1 MQAQVYS
8 VIKDLDPYHA
18 TIGAANCGSS
28 FLFRDIP
35 SLLPATVNRSTAWME
50 HGQPALQLSLDLVM
64 QVRTWFAFHFGSR
77 LDSIGNAAPARNKHT
92 T

>member
-8 VIKDLDPYHA
+8 IIKDLDPYHA

-35 SLLPATVNRSTAWME
+35 SLLPATVNRSTVWME

-64 QVRTWFAFHFGSR
+64 QVR
-77 LDSIGNAAPARNKHT
+77 N
-92 T
+92 